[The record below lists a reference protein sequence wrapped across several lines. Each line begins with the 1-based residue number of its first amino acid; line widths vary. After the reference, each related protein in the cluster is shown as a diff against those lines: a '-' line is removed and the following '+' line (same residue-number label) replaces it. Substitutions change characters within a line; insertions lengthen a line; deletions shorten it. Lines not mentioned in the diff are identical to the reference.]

1 MKITYFLFL
10 LMGVA
15 TSGYA
20 QKFDLGKPSMAEL
33 QETQHPKDPSA
44 SAAVLFEKGVSKI
57 TYSDP
62 KAL

>member
-1 MKITYFLFL
+1 
-10 LMGVA
+10 
-15 TSGYA
+15 
-20 QKFDLGKPSMAEL
+20 MAEL